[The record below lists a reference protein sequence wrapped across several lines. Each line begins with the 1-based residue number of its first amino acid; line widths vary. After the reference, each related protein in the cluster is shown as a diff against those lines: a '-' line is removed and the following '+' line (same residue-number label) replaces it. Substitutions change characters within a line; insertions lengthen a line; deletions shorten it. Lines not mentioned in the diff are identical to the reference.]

1 VQLDG
6 APAVHIRN
14 RPQKGNRV
22 TALDCTRG
30 PLVEAARQAGAV
42 IHVKR
47 DELGGWSCSLRT
59 LNDPPILRA
68 GSTPQEAMDAVEAVL
83 GRET

>member
-1 VQLDG
+1 MDG
-6 APAVHIRN
+6 SA
-14 RPQKGNRV
+14 KGPEV

-30 PLVEAARQAGAV
+30 PLVEAARLAGAV

-68 GSTPQEAMDAVEAVL
+68 GSTPQEAMDVVEAVL
-83 GRET
+83 ARTQKRPQVTPGP